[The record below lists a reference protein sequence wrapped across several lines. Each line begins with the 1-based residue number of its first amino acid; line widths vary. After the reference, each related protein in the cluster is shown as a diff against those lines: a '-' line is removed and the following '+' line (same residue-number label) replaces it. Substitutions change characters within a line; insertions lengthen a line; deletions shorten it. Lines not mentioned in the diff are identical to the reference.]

1 MFRQSAIV
9 GIEVLIIPLIGTMIG
24 MFLLVVVPVVVG
36 KHFDTVLTLIVH
48 IRGKVETECHDSV
61 LAHAKTMAVEPHGS
75 TMTRSLK
82 LDKHLLP
89 LCRLWQAER
98 LDIAYGI
105 IWQLVNCHLIGIV
118 LVEGTRECC
127 CMSHPLVSVVPATI
141 EIVFCAL
148 GTKVQSEH

>member
-1 MFRQSAIV
+1 MLRQSAII
-9 GIEVLIIPLIGTMIG
+9 GIEVLVIPLVRAMIR
-24 MFLLVVVPVVVG
+24 MLLLVVVPVVVG
-36 KHFDTVLTLIVH
+36 KHFDAVLTLIIH
-48 IRGKVETECHDSV
+48 IRGKVETERHDSV

-89 LCRLWQAER
+89 LRRLWQAER
-98 LDIAYGI
+98 LDIAHGI
-105 IWQLVNCHLIGIV
+105 IWQLVNRHLIGIV
-118 LVEGTRECC
+118 LVEGTRQRCGV
-127 CMSHPLVSVVPATI
+127 SLSLVSVVPVTI